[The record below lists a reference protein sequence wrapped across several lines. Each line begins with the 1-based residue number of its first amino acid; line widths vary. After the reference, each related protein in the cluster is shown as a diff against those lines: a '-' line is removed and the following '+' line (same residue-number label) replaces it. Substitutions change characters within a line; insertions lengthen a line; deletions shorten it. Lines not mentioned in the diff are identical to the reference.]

1 MKVLF
6 IIPARGGSKGL
17 SGKNIKLLNNKPLIA
32 YSIEAALSAAAQ
44 IGDSEVVVS
53 TDSESIAK
61 IAKDF
66 GAKVPFI
73 RPEELSNDTAASI
86 DVMLHALQIMEQ
98 EHQQFE
104 HICMVEPTSPQR
116 DGQDLYQAYLKL
128 IHEPEAESIVGVS
141 KTEGGH
147 PLFLTHLK
155 NGFLD
160 PYANK
165 SYKVYRRQ
173 EIDEV
178 YFFEGSMYISKV
190 NALKKRKSFY
200 HEKTLGY
207 EMPKWKAFEIDDA
220 TDFLII
226 ERLIQAKQE
235 GLIQ

>member
-17 SGKNIKLLNNKPLIA
+17 PGKNIKLLNNKPLIA